1 MKTYLKYLQADKT
14 RGKVEESV
22 VTPFLGSCSCCE
34 VSMGDYTFLLNN
46 TLAGIHKVTVIQR
59 RSYILKFFTQP
70 VVVMVVTNKGVGMA
84 SLWERLI
91 TLVTENLWV
100 GVRSVLKRQS
110 FRAKS
115 AVIKINFNCCC

>member
-1 MKTYLKYLQADKT
+1 
-14 RGKVEESV
+14 
-22 VTPFLGSCSCCE
+22 
-34 VSMGDYTFLLNN
+34 MGDYTFLLNN

-115 AVIKINFNCCC
+115 AVIKINFTSYC

>member
-1 MKTYLKYLQADKT
+1 
-14 RGKVEESV
+14 
-22 VTPFLGSCSCCE
+22 
-34 VSMGDYTFLLNN
+34 MGDYAFLLNN

-70 VVVMVVTNKGVGMA
+70 VVVMVVTNKGVGVA
-84 SLWERLI
+84 